1 MMTLADNQ
9 FPADRGSVAGRF
21 SIPRITGR
29 VRRSFAR
36 HRCCTGIGFSA
47 VCLGVAVSLAMA
59 SVPRPAF
66 AESSRM
72 LEIRGETMG
81 TTYTVKVFDPPEW
94 EDDIRFEIESEL
106 RSVNDQMST
115 YLESSEISR
124 FNRWESTDWFD
135 VSAETATVVEA
146 AEQISSATDGAFD
159 VTVLP
164 LVNAWNF
171 GPEPR
176 TRRPPVDDVVES
188 TRTRVGF
195 ERLHVRVD
203 PPALR
208 KDDPT
213 LQVDLSAIAKGHG
226 VDRVVE
232 LLARAGAA
240 NAFVEIGGEVRATGD
255 KAGVP
260 WRIGIQRPD
269 AVSNAV
275 LVPYPLVDRAVAT
288 SGDYRNRFEAEG
300 TEYSH
305 TIDPRTGRPATHRIA
320 SVTVTA
326 ADCMRADGWA
336 TAIGVLGREAGL
348 AAARAEGLDV
358 LVISRDDD
366 RGFVVDGVGQ
376 LRDLVGEAE
385 QALASI
391 PPGDPI
397 PAGKA
402 GGRVAEA
409 GEGEDVKVGFLAEL
423 MPVLL
428 VTLVAFG
435 IVLAVMAVGVLFGR
449 RSISGSCGGLSA
461 GAGGNPENCS
471 MCGNATEGCR
481 ELQDRMA
488 EATEGSASKGSG
500 PFDMGNR

>member
-1 MMTLADNQ
+1 MTTLADNQ
-9 FPADRGSVAGRF
+9 FPADRNYAAVRFPVPGARALPRRFVVAQAN
-21 SIPRITGR
+21 PP
-29 VRRSFAR
+29 
-36 HRCCTGIGFSA
+36 IGPFLFF
-47 VCLGVAVSLAMA
+47 LGVAVSFLFT
-59 SVPRPAF
+59 SVSKPAF
-66 AESSRM
+66 ADSSRV
-72 LEIRGETMG
+72 LEVRGETMG
-81 TTYTVKVFDPPEW
+81 TTYSVKVFDPPEW
-94 EDDIRFEIESEL
+94 DDEFRFEIEAEL

-115 YLESSEISR
+115 YLKSSEISR
-124 FNRWESTDWFD
+124 FNRSESTDWFD

-146 AEQISSATDGAFD
+146 AQRISRATDGAFD

-176 TRRPPVDDVVES
+176 SRRPPVDSSVEA
-188 TRTRVGF
+188 TRKLVGY
-195 ERLHVRVD
+195 ERLHVRTD

-232 LLARAGAA
+232 LLTRAGAV
-240 NAFVEIGGEVRATGD
+240 NLFVEIGGEVRATGD

-269 AVSNAV
+269 AVSNAI

-366 RGFVVDGVGQ
+366 RGFVVEGAGELADIT
-376 LRDLVGEAE
+376 DEAE
-385 QALASI
+385 EALASI
-391 PPGDPI
+391 PRGEGNGRVVG
-397 PAGKA
+397 AGK
-402 GGRVAEA
+402 
-409 GEGEDVKVGFLAEL
+409 GEDANENFLAQL
-423 MPVLL
+423 MPVML

-488 EATEGSASKGSG
+488 EASQGSG
-500 PFDMGNR
+500 PFDMGNDRYNRGG